1 MVLFAPITTLT
12 VYTSRVQTEQRARR
26 STRHSQAHDGDTYA
40 AVVAK
45 HETKDAHGDVDV
57 SEEEVVEEEEEE
69 EEGIHLLVT
78 CAIEQAW
85 IYR

>member
-12 VYTSRVQTEQRARR
+12 VYTSRVQTERSARKSKR
-26 STRHSQAHDGDTYA
+26 PGHGGDSNA
-40 AVVAK
+40 AVAAD
-45 HETKDAHGDVDV
+45 HEGQDAPGDVNAGA
-57 SEEEVVEEEEEE
+57 EEEEEE
-69 EEGIHLLVT
+69 DGIHLLVT